1 MKGELADFGSTSRG
15 VERHLPRLV
24 VGGAVATLVVG
35 TLWGVLAERQTIAQ
49 STADTNLAA
58 IVGPPCPAI
67 SAATARQSL
76 QAQGV
81 TMKYVFD
88 FNGDTFGRVFGY
100 ADCSVA
106 ASKVGLGSYDV
117 CQFTGPS
124 VLYVKTAH
132 SVAYFA
138 PGVGHKATVMT
149 ENGVPRCV
157 MAAPAWD
164 D

>member
-1 MKGELADFGSTSRG
+1 MKGELADFSPTSHG
-15 VERHLPRLV
+15 VERLLPRLV
-24 VGGAVATLVVG
+24 VGGAIATLVVG
-35 TLWGVLAERQTIAQ
+35 TLWGLLAERRTIAQ

-58 IVGPPCPAI
+58 IVGVPCPAL
-67 SAATARQSL
+67 SADAAQRSL

-81 TMKYVFD
+81 TLKYVFD

-100 ADCSVA
+100 ADCNVA
-106 ASKVGLGSYDV
+106 ASKDGFGSYDV

-124 VLYVKTAH
+124 VLYVKTARGA
-132 SVAYFA
+132 VYFA
-138 PGVGHKATVMT
+138 PGIGHKATVMT
-149 ENGVPRCV
+149 EDGAPRCV

>member
-1 MKGELADFGSTSRG
+1 MKGELADFSPSARG
-15 VERHLPRLV
+15 IERLLPRLV

-35 TLWGVLAERQTIAQ
+35 TLWGVLAERRTIAQ
-49 STADTNLAA
+49 STAVTNLAA
-58 IVGPPCPAI
+58 IVGPRCPSLSP
-67 SAATARQSL
+67 SAAQASL
-76 QAQGV
+76 KAQGV
-81 TMKYVFD
+81 RLDYVFD

-106 ASKVGLGSYDV
+106 ESKSGLGSYDV
-117 CQFTGPS
+117 CQFTGPA
-124 VLYVKTAH
+124 VLYVKTAL
-132 SVAYFA
+132 SEAYFA

-149 ENGVPRCV
+149 PDGAPRCV